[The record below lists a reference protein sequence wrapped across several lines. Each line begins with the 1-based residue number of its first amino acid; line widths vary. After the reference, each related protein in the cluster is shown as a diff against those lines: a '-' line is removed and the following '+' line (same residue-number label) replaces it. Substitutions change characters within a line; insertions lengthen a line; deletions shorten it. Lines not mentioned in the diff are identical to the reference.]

1 MLILLD
7 GLSDV
12 CGAASRFDPLPLDFV
27 NLKRNM
33 ILSGDFKWVSD
44 VSKGYMGQVTDR
56 DVELVDLLIEN
67 PSLSLEELGERLGI
81 TKQAVAERR
90 KRLEEEGFSKS
101 FYFWNITPR
110 FECTKRIRLRVDGG
124 TEKID
129 DIVRVLDGFNPV
141 VVFFK
146 TIPDDFFEGKRGSLT
161 ETIDEVE
168 GVLHFNNEGE
178 EEKLRQQL
186 ERLGI
191 TELSMESIL
200 FSRLL
205 GERCD
210 LKLTPPENIEEIARE
225 ITQRLSSNASVQAVL
240 YEQTDQPTDQF
251 DLLIIRDERFQ
262 PETDSYERR
271 ENQVLVD
278 YHFTNLRWFM
288 DSTEGWLKDMK
299 LLYAQDEPMR
309 RRLQRKIDS
318 LKN

>member
-12 CGAASRFDPLPLDFV
+12 CGAASRFDLRPLDFV

-33 ILSGDFKWVSD
+33 ILSGDFKWVSV
-44 VSKGYMGQVTDR
+44 VSRGYMGQVTDR

-67 PSLSLEELGERLGI
+67 PSLSMEELGERLGI

-90 KRLEEEGFSKS
+90 KRLEEDGFAKS

-129 DIVRVLDGFNPV
+129 DIVQVLDGFNPV
-141 VVFFK
+141 VVFFR
-146 TIPDDFFEGKRGSLT
+146 TVPDDFFEGKTGSLT

-205 GERCD
+205 GEKCD
-210 LKLTPPENIEEIARE
+210 LKLTPPENAEEIARE

-240 YEQTDQPTDQF
+240 YEQPDQPTDQF

-271 ENQVLVD
+271 EKQVLVD

-299 LLYAQDEPMR
+299 LLYAQNKPLR
-309 RRLQRKIDS
+309 RRIQRKINS
-318 LKN
+318 L